1 MMVSNTKNLKRF
13 YDVAPAGAS
22 ATEHG
27 CELHD
32 TTLVV
37 TEGQAPPP
45 YRGNCVVVHVFV
57 FVPPP
62 HVALHGVLDH
72 DPLQCSGGGGGLEE
86 GGVGLE
92 GVVDELVEADSGSE
106 SSSLWSLKSL

>member
-1 MMVSNTKNLKRF
+1 MVSNTKNLKRF
-13 YDVAPAGAS
+13 YDVAPAGAC

-37 TEGQAPPP
+37 GEGQAPPP

-62 HVALHGVLDH
+62 HVALHGALDH